1 MKIRV
6 GTLRKLIKEELQHMW
21 EVMGERGPDSLPLQR
36 AHRDLM
42 GRLQNKSEQFLEDIR
57 RSATNDRHDDAME
70 LSHAL
75 IEIMDT
81 LHFASGAPM
90 PKRHKESLGRQMKNF
105 YDVNIEGAVDPSAE
119 LLVLRKVETAVAEL
133 KAAASAMDTQG
144 AYGQAL
150 VSFGLLLVEAL
161 RLLQRSN
168 ARLSSRPP
176 PPAKR

>member
-1 MKIRV
+1 
-6 GTLRKLIKEELQHMW
+6 
-21 EVMGERGPDSLPLQR
+21 
-36 AHRDLM
+36 
-42 GRLQNKSEQFLEDIR
+42 
-57 RSATNDRHDDAME
+57 
-70 LSHAL
+70 
-75 IEIMDT
+75 
-81 LHFASGAPM
+81 
-90 PKRHKESLGRQMKNF
+90 MKNF